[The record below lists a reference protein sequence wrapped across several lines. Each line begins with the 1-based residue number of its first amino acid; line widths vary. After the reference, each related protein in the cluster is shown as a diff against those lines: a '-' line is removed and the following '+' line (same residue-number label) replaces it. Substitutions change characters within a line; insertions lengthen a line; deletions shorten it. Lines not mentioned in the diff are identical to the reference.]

1 MPKKSES
8 LNKRLIL
15 SPAEA
20 AADFSVMPESVPPL
34 DIDEDF
40 SMVDAQRQFGGG
52 SGGGG
57 GDSQV
62 GAAVPTP
69 DSTQW
74 AADIGG
80 VGGLG
85 FEYEEDCLVDLDAL
99 ITLCNPQPEHISGPR
114 SCIRPP
120 SQTSQTSQAASPAS
134 PDVKEAVLRQQP
146 VAVNRLSLLHPQ
158 AIESM
163 NKNVTPFLFENQTLE
178 LKIKPAPELIEAEV
192 AQPQPHPRL
201 QPSPRKRP
209 ADPSTDSE
217 PILTDCSSSNSN
229 SSSCSKKQKNN
240 EASRRSRQRRKERAQ
255 SQLQLVEQLERRHRQ
270 LTQQVQQ
277 LQQLRDQLEAF
288 WFQVTEPLSS

>member
-1 MPKKSES
+1 MKSRVDDCQKKSES

-146 VAVNRLSLLHPQ
+146 VA
-158 AIESM
+158 
-163 NKNVTPFLFENQTLE
+163 TLE